1 MTGSTPDV
9 RHRVH
14 LFSQVEPAA
23 ADCDQVQRHPTQRQQ
38 MQAGGRGQRCGLR
51 PARRRC
57 VPSQAARGRA
67 TDHDC
72 RGTHSVSA
80 GAQASNRRPCILRT
94 PKGWPNIS
102 GFSPSPGGADHYSG
116 ASQRCVKPSG
126 RPSTPAG
133 NLSPKPSAPNREEG
147 RSYQPNKEKMTL
159 IRLRAPQLGQM
170 TLNEVGIERCAERPI
185 ELTKSLA
192 RAAPCT
198 TLGACRSSH
207 AMFICGGHVWIAPH
221 LHGQLSNQPPNIVVD
236 RS

>member
-23 ADCDQVQRHPTQRQQ
+23 ADGDQVQRHPTQRQQ
-38 MQAGGRGQRCGLR
+38 MQGGGRGQRGGLR

-57 VPSQAARGRA
+57 APSQAARGRA

-94 PKGWPNIS
+94 PRDGRIS
-102 GFSPSPGGADHYSG
+102 RVSAHPPEVPIRTRRQYSG

-126 RPSTPAG
+126 RPGTPAG
-133 NLSPKPSAPNREEG
+133 NLSPKPSAPNRQKG
-147 RSYQPNKEKMTL
+147 RSYPPPHV
-159 IRLRAPQLGQM
+159 LRWVIVARR
-170 TLNEVGIERCAERPI
+170 VRC
-185 ELTKSLA
+185 
-192 RAAPCT
+192 
-198 TLGACRSSH
+198 SSV
-207 AMFICGGHVWIAPH
+207 AGTFG
-221 LHGQLSNQPPNIVVD
+221 
-236 RS
+236 

>member
-102 GFSPSPGGADHYSG
+102 GFSPSPGGADQDSAALLGCQPEMRQAIRQARHTSG
-116 ASQRCVKPSG
+116 QPVTETQCPEQGGRQVIPTQQGKDDAHPLACASAWPDD
-126 RPSTPAG
+126 
-133 NLSPKPSAPNREEG
+133 
-147 RSYQPNKEKMTL
+147 
-159 IRLRAPQLGQM
+159 
-170 TLNEVGIERCAERPI
+170 AE
-185 ELTKSLA
+185 
-192 RAAPCT
+192 
-198 TLGACRSSH
+198 
-207 AMFICGGHVWIAPH
+207 
-221 LHGQLSNQPPNIVVD
+221 
-236 RS
+236 